1 MRQNKAAIPL
11 LLAGALAS
19 LPALAAPVATAPGID
34 QRIQDAVGPYTDM
47 VAAAVF
53 YAINIGGYQ
62 VPLILLWLITVAVFC
77 TLYFR
82 FINLRGFMLG
92 FRLIRGD
99 YSDKTSSGETSHFQA
114 LATALSGTVGL
125 GNIAGVALA
134 VKIGGPGATF
144 WMIAAGVLGM
154 ASKFTECT
162 LAVKYRQENADGT
175 ISGGPMYTLSRG
187 IAEQYP
193 ALAPLGKVLGV
204 LFALFCVGGAIGA
217 GNLFQSNGAQ
227 QALVVITGGA
237 ETSWFA
243 HHQWLFGTV
252 LAIAVGVVIVGGMK
266 NIARVTDKLVPL
278 MAGLYLLGGIAV
290 LAANAGAIPD
300 AIMSIFRGAF
310 MPEGIAGGA
319 VGVMLTGFRRAAF
332 SNEAGIG
339 TAAIAHSAVRTRYP
353 VTEGLVS
360 LWEPFVDTVVICTM
374 TALVIVVTDAVHLNP
389 SDNGVALTAAAFGTL
404 GSWAPYLLAV
414 AVFLFAYSTMISYA
428 YYGEKAATYL
438 FGHSPLVRRGYQ
450 VIFLV
455 CTPIGTAMSFTRL
468 ADFSDAVYF
477 LMALPNVIGMYLLA
491 PVVKRELAHFMEKLR
506 NGEIRNVRVAPTE
519 PVPSP

>member
-1 MRQNKAAIPL
+1 MRAIRILLSASAALSP
-11 LLAGALAS
+11 AV
-19 LPALAAPVATAPGID
+19 ALAAPGGLD
-34 QRIQDAVGPYTDM
+34 QRIQDAVGPFTDG
-47 VAAAVF
+47 VAKAVF
-53 YAINIGGYQ
+53 YALDIGGLQ

-82 FINLRGFMLG
+82 FINVRGFGLG

-99 YSDKTSSGETSHFQA
+99 YSDHTSSGETSHFQA

-134 VKIGGPGATF
+134 VKLGGAGATF

-162 LAVKYRQENADGT
+162 LGVRYRQENADGT

-193 ALAPLGKVLGV
+193 SLAPVGKVLGA
-204 LFALFCVGGAIGA
+204 LFALFCIGGAIGA

-227 QALVVITGGA
+227 QALVVITGGEQA
-237 ETSWFA
+237 SWFA
-243 HHQWLFGTV
+243 QHKWLFGSV

-278 MAGLYLLGGIAV
+278 MAGLYLLAGIAV
-290 LAANAGAIPD
+290 IGAHAAAIPA
-300 AIMSIFRGAF
+300 AIASIFHGAF
-310 MPEGIAGGA
+310 SPEGIAGGA

-339 TAAIAHSAVRTRYP
+339 TAAIAHSAVRTRHP

-360 LWEPFVDTVVICTM
+360 LWEPFIDTVVICTM

-404 GSWAPYLLAV
+404 GSWFPYLLAV

-438 FGHSPLVRRGYQ
+438 FGHSPVVRRGYQ
-450 VIFLV
+450 AVFLL
-455 CTPIGTAMSFTRL
+455 CTPIGTAMTFTRL

-477 LMALPNVIGMYLLA
+477 LMALPNVIGIYLLA
-491 PVVKRELAHFMEKLR
+491 PVVKRELADFMGKLHR
-506 NGEIRNVRVAPTE
+506 GEIRSVREMPTE

>member
-1 MRQNKAAIPL
+1 MPILRS
-11 LLAGALAS
+11 LLALLAALAPS
-19 LPALAAPVATAPGID
+19 IAFAAPPGLD

-53 YAINIGGYQ
+53 YAIDIGGYQ
-62 VPLILLWLITVAVFC
+62 VPLILLWLITVATFC

-82 FINLRGFMLG
+82 FINLRGFPLG

-99 YSDKTSSGETSHFQA
+99 YSDKTSLGETSHFQA

-134 VKIGGPGATF
+134 VKLGGAGATF

-193 ALAPLGKVLGV
+193 ALAPLGKLLGV
-204 LFALFCVGGAIGA
+204 LFAVFCVGGAIGA

-227 QALVVITGGA
+227 QALVVITGGP
-237 ETSWFA
+237 EQSWFA

-252 LAIAVGVVIVGGMK
+252 LAFAVGIVIVGGMK
-266 NIARVTDKLVPL
+266 NIARVTDKLVPF
-278 MAGLYLLGGIAV
+278 MAGLYLLAGILVIGAHAAAV
-290 LAANAGAIPD
+290 PAAIA
-300 AIMSIFRGAF
+300 SILHGAF
-310 MPEGIAGGA
+310 TPEGVTGGA
-319 VGVMLTGFRRAAF
+319 VGVMLVGFRRAAF

-404 GSWAPYLLAV
+404 GSWFPYLLAV

-438 FGHSPLVRRGYQ
+438 FGETPFVRRGYQ
-450 VIFLV
+450 VLFLV

-491 PVVKRELAHFMEKLR
+491 PVVKRELAQFMEKLR
-506 NGEIRNVRVAPTE
+506 NGEIRSVREMPTT